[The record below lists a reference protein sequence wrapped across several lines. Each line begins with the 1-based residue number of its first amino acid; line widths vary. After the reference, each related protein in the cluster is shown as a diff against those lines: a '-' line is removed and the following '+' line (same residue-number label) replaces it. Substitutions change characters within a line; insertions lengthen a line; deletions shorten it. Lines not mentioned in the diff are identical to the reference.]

1 MGAMSCAD
9 PSVGNALVALFIR
22 AIDMRSMSD
31 GVAYTQ

>member
-9 PSVGNALVALFIR
+9 PSLGNALVVLVIR

-31 GVAYTQ
+31 GVAYTR